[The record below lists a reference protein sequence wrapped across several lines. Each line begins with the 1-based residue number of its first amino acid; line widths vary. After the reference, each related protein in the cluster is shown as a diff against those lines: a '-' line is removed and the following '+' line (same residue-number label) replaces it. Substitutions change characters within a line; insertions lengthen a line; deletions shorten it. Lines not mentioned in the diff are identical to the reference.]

1 MKREEII
8 NELRKYAHPSW
19 FQKLLTWP
27 TKALERLL
35 NYYVKGEM
43 IDRKIREIINNEKVG
58 EPLKN
63 VMKFK
68 K

>member
-8 NELRKYAHPSW
+8 KELSQYAHPSW

-27 TKALERLL
+27 TKALEKLL

-43 IDRKIREIINNEKVG
+43 IDRKIREIMNDEKVG